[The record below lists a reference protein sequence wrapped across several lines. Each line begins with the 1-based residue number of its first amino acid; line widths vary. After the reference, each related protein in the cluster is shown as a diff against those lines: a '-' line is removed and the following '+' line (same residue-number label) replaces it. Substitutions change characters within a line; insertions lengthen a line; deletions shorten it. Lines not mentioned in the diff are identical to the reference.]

1 MARQRPDADLPGA
14 LPSLGRA
21 LRLAYRAEPWL
32 MVIAFALIIIS
43 AVPAALNAL
52 WLKLLADGVIA
63 HNDTQIIVAAAG
75 LAVAVAGAW
84 LLRTVAFNWQLLF
97 RERATVAI
105 EAHVARLQAEAASL
119 ELHER
124 PEYLDRL
131 QVLKDSALLLNR
143 AIESFIGFI
152 GLLVQLG
159 LVIGLLASVH
169 PALVLLTLFAVP
181 TTITATWR
189 AGAER
194 RADGE
199 AAPHMRLARHLF
211 ELLTTAGPGKE
222 LRVTGSAERV
232 VDRWLLAWADA
243 IRPLTAVR
251 WTSAAWYTGAWV
263 LFGVAYVGA
272 LALVAL
278 VLHGSPG
285 SILLVLAAGGGLSG
299 YLGQTVNSATFL
311 RFTLDA
317 ASRMAWLEDYT
328 AAQRSTADLTKAPDR
343 LERGMRVED
352 LSFRYPG
359 TERLV
364 LDGVTIDLPAGRV
377 IAIVGEN
384 GAGKSTLVKLL
395 CGLYPPTSGRI
406 LVDGTD
412 LSRIPPEVWRAR
424 VAGAFQDFVR
434 FEFLARRTV
443 GLGDL
448 PREEAPRAV
457 EGAVERGGAVDVVE
471 RLPRG
476 LDTQLGPTWADGVD
490 VSFGQWQ
497 KLALARG
504 FMRERPL
511 LLVLDEPTAALDAET
526 EHQLFERF
534 AAESRSSGDN
544 GRITIL
550 VSHRFST
557 VRMADLILVVDGA
570 RVVEHGSHERLM
582 AERGVYADLYNT
594 QARSYR

>member
-1 MARQRPDADLPGA
+1 
-14 LPSLGRA
+14 
-21 LRLAYRAEPWL
+21 
-32 MVIAFALIIIS
+32 
-43 AVPAALNAL
+43 
-52 WLKLLADGVIA
+52 
-63 HNDTQIIVAAAG
+63 
-75 LAVAVAGAW
+75 
-84 LLRTVAFNWQLLF
+84 
-97 RERATVAI
+97 
-105 EAHVARLQAEAASL
+105 VARLQARAATL

-159 LVIGLLASVH
+159 LIIALLASIH
-169 PALVLLTLFAVP
+169 PVLVLLTLFAVP

-194 RADGE
+194 RADGA

-211 ELLTTAGPGKE
+211 ELTTTAGPGKE
-222 LRVTGSAERV
+222 LRVSGSSDRV
-232 VDRWLLAWADA
+232 VARWMRAWLDA

-251 WTSAAWYTGAWV
+251 WASALWYTGAWV
-263 LFGVAYVGA
+263 VFSLAYVGA
-272 LALVAL
+272 MALVA
-278 VLHGSPG
+278 VGLHGSAG
-285 SILLVLAAGGGLSG
+285 SILLVLAAGAGLTGS
-299 YLGQTVNSATFL
+299 LGATVNSATFL

-317 ASRMAWLEDYT
+317 ASRMAWLEDYV
-328 AAQRSTADLTKAPDR
+328 AEQRETADLGSAPER
-343 LERGMRVED
+343 IERGIRIEG

-364 LDGVTIDLPAGRV
+364 LQDVSVELPAGRV

-395 CGLYPPTSGRI
+395 CGLYAPSGGRI

-412 LSRIPPEVWRAR
+412 LARIPGDLWRTR
-424 VAGAFQDFVR
+424 IAGAFQDFAK
-434 FEFLARRTV
+434 FEFLARRAI

-448 PREEAPRAV
+448 PREDVASAV
-457 EGAVERGGAVDVVE
+457 ETAVVRGGATDVID
-471 RLPRG
+471 RLPLG
-476 LDTQLGPTWADGVD
+476 LETQLGPTWKDGVD

-504 FMRERPL
+504 FMRDQPL

-534 AAESRSSGDN
+534 AAEARTSDDS

-570 RVVEHGSHERLM
+570 RLVEYGPHEQLM
-582 AERGVYADLYNT
+582 TQRGVYAELFDT

>member
-1 MARQRPDADLPGA
+1 MARERSDLPGPV
-14 LPSLGRA
+14 PSLARA

-32 MVIAFALIIIS
+32 MVIAFSLIIIS
-43 AVPAALNAL
+43 SVPAALNAL
-52 WLKLLADGVIA
+52 WLKVLADGVVA
-63 HNDTQIIVAAAG
+63 HDSVRIIVAASG

-84 LLRTVAFNWQLLF
+84 LLRTVAFNFQLLF

-105 EAHVARLQAEAASL
+105 EAHVARLQAKAATL

-143 AIESFIGFI
+143 ALESFIGFI
-152 GLLVQLG
+152 GLLVQLA
-159 LVIGLLASVH
+159 LVIGLLASIH
-169 PALVLLTLFAVP
+169 PVLVLLTLFALP
-181 TTITATWR
+181 TTVTATWR

-194 RADGE
+194 RADDK
-199 AAPHMRLARHLF
+199 AAPHMRLGRHLF

-222 LRVTGSAERV
+222 LRVSGASNRIAA
-232 VDRWLLAWADA
+232 RWLRSWEDA

-251 WTSAAWYTGAWV
+251 WASALWYTGAWL
-263 LFGVAYVGA
+263 LFSLAYVGA
-272 LALVAL
+272 MAFVAFG
-278 VLHGSPG
+278 LHGSPG
-285 SILLVLAAGGGLSG
+285 SILLVLAAGGGLTG

-317 ASRMAWLEDYT
+317 ASRMAWLEDWTT
-328 AAQRSTADLTKAPDR
+328 AQHETADPGEVPDR
-343 LERGMRVED
+343 LRRGIRIED
-352 LSFRYPG
+352 LSFTYPG
-359 TERLV
+359 TDRVV
-364 LDGVTIDLPAGRV
+364 LRDVNIELEAGRV

-395 CGLYPPTSGRI
+395 CGLYAPTSGRI
-406 LVDGTD
+406 LVDETD
-412 LSRIPPEVWRAR
+412 LARIPSETWRTR
-424 VAGAFQDFVR
+424 VAGSFQDFAR
-434 FEFLARRTV
+434 LEFLAMRSI

-448 PREEAPRAV
+448 PREAVVPAV
-457 EGAVERGGAVDVVE
+457 ETAVTRGGAADVIE
-471 RLPRG
+471 RLPLG
-476 LDTQLGPTWADGVD
+476 LETQLGPTWKDGVD

-504 FMRERPL
+504 FMRDQPL

-534 AAESRSSGDN
+534 AAESRTSDGS
-544 GRITIL
+544 GRITLL

-557 VRMADLILVVDGA
+557 VRMADIILVVDDG
-570 RVVEHGSHERLM
+570 RIVEHGSHEALM
-582 AERGVYADLYNT
+582 ALGGIYAELFDT

>member
-1 MARQRPDADLPGA
+1 
-14 LPSLGRA
+14 
-21 LRLAYRAEPWL
+21 
-32 MVIAFALIIIS
+32 MVISFALIILS
-43 AVPAALNAL
+43 AVPPALNAL
-52 WLKLLADGVIA
+52 WLKLLADGVA
-63 HNDTQIIVAAAG
+63 TRNGTQIIVAAVG

-84 LLRTVAFNWQLLF
+84 LLGTIAFNFQLLF

-105 EAHVARLQAEAASL
+105 EAHVARLQAKATTL

-124 PEYLDRL
+124 PDYLDRL

-143 AIESFIGFI
+143 ALESFIGFI
-152 GLLVQLG
+152 GLLVQLA
-159 LVIGLLASVH
+159 LVIGLLASIH
-169 PALVLLTLFAVP
+169 PVLVLLTLFAIP

-211 ELLTTAGPGKE
+211 ELATTAGPGKE
-222 LRVTGSAERV
+222 LRVSGSAARV
-232 VDRWLLAWADA
+232 VARWMAAWMDA

-251 WTSAAWYTGAWV
+251 WASALWYTAAWLV
-263 LFGVAYVGA
+263 FSVAYVGA

-278 VLHGSPG
+278 GLHGSPG
-285 SILLVLAAGGGLSG
+285 SILLVLAAGGGLTG

-317 ASRMAWLEDYT
+317 ASRMAWLEDY
-328 AAQRSTADLTKAPDR
+328 ASAQLETADLREAPER
-343 LERGMRVED
+343 IVRGMRIEN

-364 LDGVTIDLPAGRV
+364 LQDVTVDLPAGTV

-395 CGLYPPTSGRI
+395 CGLYAPTSGRI
-406 LVDGTD
+406 LIDGTD
-412 LSRIPPEVWRAR
+412 LARIPTDVWRTR
-424 VAGAFQDFVR
+424 IAGAFQDFAK
-434 FEFLARRTV
+434 FEFAAMRAI

-448 PREEAPRAV
+448 PREEVVP
-457 EGAVERGGAVDVVE
+457 AVERAVVRGGAADVIE
-471 RLPRG
+471 RLPHG
-476 LDTQLGPTWADGVD
+476 LRTQLGPTWKDGVE

-504 FMRERPL
+504 FMRDQPL

-534 AAESRSSGDN
+534 AAESRTSDGT

-570 RVVEHGSHERLM
+570 RIVEHGPHERLM
-582 AERGVYADLYNT
+582 AQGGVYAELFDT